1 MLISIW
7 FKGKFDRFKVEIK
20 KEVFHWKEDI
30 LSAKKFEKLGNKI
43 YASYALY
50 HC

>member
-20 KEVFHWKEDI
+20 KEVFHWKENI
-30 LSAKKFEKLGNKI
+30 EKLSNKI
-43 YASYALY
+43 YASYAI
-50 HC
+50 